1 MNPVGTIFLASSLL
15 SAPVAVH
22 AGMDSKPS
30 ETGIAVDCSE
40 AARVLGTFYVGEKG
54 YFERQGC
61 EQRYSLKF
69 EREVDR
75 SVFSKMW
82 VELHDSR
89 GGDILLE
96 IKGAPSGR
104 TGRFGLQI
112 YHVEEILSISKKNF
126 ED

>member
-1 MNPVGTIFLASSLL
+1 MF
-15 SAPVAVH
+15 
-22 AGMDSKPS
+22 
-30 ETGIAVDCSE
+30 
-40 AARVLGTFYVGEKG
+40 GTFYVGEKG
-54 YFERQGC
+54 YFEREGC

-82 VELHDSR
+82 VELYDSR
-89 GGDILLE
+89 DGDILLE
-96 IKGAPSGR
+96 IKGTPSGR